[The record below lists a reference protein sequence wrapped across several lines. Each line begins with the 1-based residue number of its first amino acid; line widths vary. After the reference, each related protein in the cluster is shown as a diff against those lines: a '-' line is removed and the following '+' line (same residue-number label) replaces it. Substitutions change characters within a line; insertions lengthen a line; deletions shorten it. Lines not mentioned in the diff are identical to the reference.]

1 MNYALDIISISSV
14 HPVAETLNLLQNAF
28 QSKGITV
35 YARIDQKAEAAKA
48 GLELRPME
56 LMIFGNPKAGIP
68 LMNKE
73 PLVGLDLPLKVLAWE
88 SAENKVWVSFNSAN
102 YLQHRF
108 TLPDD
113 LIKPIAAVEG
123 LIRNTLQS

>member
-14 HPVAETLNLLQNAF
+14 YPVAETMNLLQNAF
-28 QSKGITV
+28 LSKGITV
-35 YARIDQKAEAAKA
+35 YARIDQKSEAAKA

-56 LMIFGNPKAGIP
+56 LLIFGNPKAGIP
-68 LMNKE
+68 LMNRE
-73 PLVGLDLPLKVLAWE
+73 PLVGLDLPLKVLVWE
-88 SAENKVWVSFNSAN
+88 SAENKVWVSFNSAD
-102 YLQHRF
+102 YLKHRF

-123 LIRNTLQS
+123 LIRTTLQS

>member
-1 MNYALDIISISSV
+1 FALDIISIPSSHSV
-14 HPVAETLNLLQNAF
+14 SETMNQLQNAF
-28 QSKGITV
+28 LSKGITV
-35 YARIDQKAEAAKA
+35 YTRIDQKAEALKA
-48 GLELRPME
+48 GLELKAME
-56 LMIFGNPKAGIP
+56 PMIFGNPKSGIP

-113 LIKPIAAVEG
+113 LMKPIAAVEG
-123 LIRNTLQS
+123 LIRNTLQP